1 MDAQRG
7 CNIMRRLNKK
17 LIASVLT

>member
-17 LIASVLT
+17 FIGGSTI